1 MEVILRYI
9 RNVSSLK
16 KIELKNHKNRTKN
29 KKVVN
34 FYETFLV
41 LENTAEALC
50 KGYLPHYL
58 WYSNKKIEPCT
69 YK

>member
-16 KIELKNHKNRTKN
+16 KIELKIIRIGQKI
-29 KKVVN
+29 KKLFI

-50 KGYLPHYL
+50 KGYIYRTTFG
-58 WYSNKKIEPCT
+58 IET
-69 YK
+69 QKFNSYV

>member
-29 KKVVN
+29 NKVV
-34 FYETFLV
+34 YFL
-41 LENTAEALC
+41 
-50 KGYLPHYL
+50 
-58 WYSNKKIEPCT
+58 
-69 YK
+69 